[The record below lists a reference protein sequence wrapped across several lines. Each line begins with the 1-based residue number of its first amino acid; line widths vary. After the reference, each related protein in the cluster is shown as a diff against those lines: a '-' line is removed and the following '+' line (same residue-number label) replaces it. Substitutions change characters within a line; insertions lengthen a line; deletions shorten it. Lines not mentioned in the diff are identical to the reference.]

1 MLESTLKT
9 TVLVKRG
16 VERWVI
22 LYHGMLLGDMCYIC
36 ARATIFIKA
45 HLLIPIADLHGRS
58 PDAALF
64 TKLTW
69 FKYFKHHLKKKK
81 SGLAT

>member
-1 MLESTLKT
+1 M
-9 TVLVKRG
+9 
-16 VERWVI
+16 
-22 LYHGMLLGDMCYIC
+22 LYHGMLLGDMCYIR

-69 FKYFKHHLKKKK
+69 FKYFKHHIAKF
-81 SGLAT
+81 SCYSC

>member
-1 MLESTLKT
+1 
-9 TVLVKRG
+9 
-16 VERWVI
+16 
-22 LYHGMLLGDMCYIC
+22 MLLGDMCYIR

-69 FKYFKHHLKKKK
+69 FKYFKHHFDEGI
-81 SGLAT
+81 SYSCCS